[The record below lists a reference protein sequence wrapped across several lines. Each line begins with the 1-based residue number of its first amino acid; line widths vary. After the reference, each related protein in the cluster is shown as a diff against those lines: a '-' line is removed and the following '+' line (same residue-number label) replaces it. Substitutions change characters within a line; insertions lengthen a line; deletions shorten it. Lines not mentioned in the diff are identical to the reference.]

1 MSRLDSFIRRMT
13 AQRDILNRVATQSFL
28 PESGD
33 ILELGLGN
41 GRTYSHLR
49 EVFPDR
55 RIIVF
60 DRALMAHSSCIPQE
74 ENLVI
79 GEIAETARKYI
90 GADAAMVHAD
100 IGSGSDEIDAV
111 TLQWLP
117 QLMADLLATDGVA
130 LSGLPLQSDSL
141 SALPIPDTID
151 KKRYFLYRKIQLP
164 S

>member
-13 AQRDILNRVATQSFL
+13 AQRDILNQVATQSLL

-33 ILELGLGN
+33 IMELGLGN

-60 DRALMAHSSCIPQE
+60 DRAVMAHSSCIPE
-74 ENLVI
+74 DRDMVI
-79 GEIAETARKYI
+79 GEIAETAKAYI
-90 GADAAMVHAD
+90 GADAAMAHAD

-111 TLQWLP
+111 TVQWLP
-117 QLMADLLATDGVA
+117 PLMAGLLVKGGIA
-130 LSGLPLQSDSL
+130 LSGLPLEHEQLHQLPVPESIDS
-141 SALPIPDTID
+141 
-151 KKRYFLYRKIQLP
+151 KRYFIYRK